1 MHLCIQFSYRFW
13 TGFGMNFLSEVQM
26 FHNAETLR
34 KLFSP
39 QFLQCFV
46 NVALFRTRTEII
58 DNLLWNAK
66 KQASKFNGKSIKNRS
81 KIVFFES
88 SESDR
93 VSDPILGAF
102 WHHFGT
108 ILGGLGVHL
117 PPFWPSW
124 TLRGRFLGVCSA
136 VLEPLGALQDL
147 QTSILIDFGPVWSD
161 PGAILEPFWTPGTPF
176 WTFRPPFWSPRCPI
190 WEAQT

>member
-1 MHLCIQFSYRFW
+1 MD
-13 TGFGMNFLSEVQM
+13 FLSEVQI

-34 KLFSP
+34 KLFSL

-46 NVALFRTRTEII
+46 DVPLFRKRTEII

-66 KQASKFNGKSIKNRS
+66 KQASKFDGKSIKNRS
-81 KIVFFES
+81 KNAFFES
-88 SESDR
+88 SESDC
-93 VSDPILGAF
+93 VSDPILIPF

-108 ILGGLGVHL
+108 ILAGLGVHV

-147 QTSILIDFGPVWSD
+147 QTSILIDFWPIWTDFGT
-161 PGAILEPFWTPGTPF
+161 ILKPFWMPGIPF
-176 WTFRPPFWSPRCPI
+176 WMFRPPFWSPRCPI
-190 WEAQT
+190 LEAQR

>member
-1 MHLCIQFSYRFW
+1 
-13 TGFGMNFLSEVQM
+13 M

-66 KQASKFNGKSIKNRS
+66 KQASKSDGKSIKNQS
-81 KIVFFES
+81 KNVFFES
-88 SESDR
+88 SKSDR
-93 VSDPILGAF
+93 VSDPILGPF
-102 WHHFGT
+102 WDRFGT
-108 ILGGLGVHL
+108 ILGGLGVNL

-147 QTSILIDFGPVWSD
+147 QN
-161 PGAILEPFWTPGTPF
+161 
-176 WTFRPPFWSPRCPI
+176 
-190 WEAQT
+190 